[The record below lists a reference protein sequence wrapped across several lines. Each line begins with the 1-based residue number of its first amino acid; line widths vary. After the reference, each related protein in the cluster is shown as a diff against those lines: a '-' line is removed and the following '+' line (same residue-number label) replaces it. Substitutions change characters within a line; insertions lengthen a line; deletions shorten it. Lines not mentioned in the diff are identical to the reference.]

1 MLIILT
7 CPMAFSFQHNSVSF
21 KLRDN
26 YFWFMD
32 GETEVLKEHKDWI
45 LVFANQFI
53 KFFFFLK
60 SYSRR
65 FQLFN

>member
-1 MLIILT
+1 
-7 CPMAFSFQHNSVSF
+7 MAFSFQHNSVSF

-32 GETEVLKEHKDWI
+32 GETEVLKEDKDWI

-53 KFFFFLK
+53 KFFFFIK
-60 SYSRR
+60 S
-65 FQLFN
+65 